1 MTPDVLAN
9 LRRVSG
15 AVLVNLEPG
24 AEPEAKTGSRL
35 TEQCRGRVVLATLM
49 VKFVRDEYAALVHG
63 QVSQECHLKFAE
75 ENRTLWLRKS
85 VGSRAVEGGPQELRR
100 YQTRCGGEGR
110 IRNPRG
116 SNQIAPVDRPGK
128 DAEPIARVTV
138 RAAHEAGR
146 ETMRPEPPKMT
157 RRRLGF
163 FVARRLRR
171 LECYRRWSR
180 LGDEHIVVE
189 QFNAC
194 FRASHLQFRV
204 ERWGHVEPHNSSGAV
219 DELREAPADISSVS

>member
-1 MTPDVLAN
+1 MTPNFLAN
-9 LRRVSG
+9 LRRVSA

-24 AEPEAKTGSRL
+24 TEPKANTGSRL
-35 TEQCRGRVVLATLM
+35 TVQCRGRVVLATLM
-49 VKFVRDEYAALVHG
+49 GKLVRDEYAALVHG
-63 QVSQECHLKFAE
+63 YVSQECHLKFAE
-75 ENRTLWLRKS
+75 ENRALCRLRKS

-100 YQTRCGGEGR
+100 YQARCGGEGR

-116 SNQIAPVDRPGK
+116 SNQIASVDRPGK

-138 RAAHEAGR
+138 RTAHEAGR
-146 ETMRPEPPKMT
+146 ETMRPEPPKPA

-171 LECYRRWSR
+171 LEYYPRWSR

-189 QFNAC
+189 QLNAC
-194 FRASHLQFRV
+194 F
-204 ERWGHVEPHNSSGAV
+204 
-219 DELREAPADISSVS
+219 